1 MSLRKTLAKVLV
13 CAVLQFGA
21 LSGSVTPE
29 EIEKVMN
36 LIHRTK
42 VVHVV
47 KKDKPVK

>member
-36 LIHRTK
+36 LMHRTTG
-42 VVHVV
+42 VHVV